1 MAQLERLRVQE
12 CRNKDTGI
20 PHVQSFNQLPDPQR
34 QSRTPM
40 VPLPFTDHAASV
52 PVQYGA
58 PVLYGAPSRPAV
70 NGCGGLVVQ
79 RAGNGGGFGGLC
91 YGGSSGG
98 MGGTLVMVDQV
109 GMDPYGRA
117 GDPDPRIFV
126 GTVFEASKELSSMPK
141 MLSGPQRCDACLKVF
156 GLVFSSTFLVFL
168 FVSRENVGNGGEN
181 KYFESCAF

>member
-1 MAQLERLRVQE
+1 MAQLERLRLQE
-12 CRNKDTGI
+12 RWNKITGI
-20 PHVQSFNQLPDPQR
+20 PNTQSFNQLPDPQR

-40 VPLPFTDHAASV
+40 VPLPFTDQAVSV

-58 PVLYGAPSRPAV
+58 PVLYGAPSRPVV
-70 NGCGGLVVQ
+70 NGCGGLMV
-79 RAGNGGGFGGLC
+79 GNGGGFGGLC
-91 YGGSSGG
+91 YGGSSG

-117 GDPDPRIFV
+117 GDPDPRLLV
-126 GTVFEASKELSSMPK
+126 GTVLEASKELSSMPK
-141 MLSGPQRCDACLKVF
+141 MLSGSQQCDVCFKVL
-156 GLVFSSTFLVFL
+156 GLVFSSSFLVFL